1 MTQRLRARRWLAGA
15 AVAAAALSP
24 AAPAASAA
32 SAARAAAPPPAG
44 RVAAVR
50 LPAPVLPGRAPAG
63 RAPAAAPKA
72 DETDPGADPDPVADV
87 PHEAYEELAGSVAG
101 VGRER
106 PGRPA
111 AEPANPETVLAARP
125 LLPAGPHDR
134 PALPADPARPAHP
147 AHPAD
152 PAHPVGPGRPDGPG
166 HPVGPGRPDG
176 PASAQPVAPPPP
188 SPPPVVT
195 AIDTGPNERAAD
207 LAAHI
212 LPLGTGF
219 ALMGLGLGYLGMRLR
234 KGL

>member
-1 MTQRLRARRWLAGA
+1 MTQRLRAQRWLAGA

-24 AAPAASAA
+24 AASAA
-32 SAARAAAPPPAG
+32 SVSSAAASSPAGHVSAARPLAAT
-44 RVAAVR
+44 
-50 LPAPVLPGRAPAG
+50 LPGRARAAG
-63 RAPAAAPKA
+63 PK
-72 DETDPGADPDPVADV
+72 TGDPDADPVADV
-87 PHEAYEELAGSVAG
+87 PHEAYEELAGSAAG

-125 LLPAGPHDR
+125 LPVRPHHR
-134 PALPADPARPAHP
+134 PASPRPVP
-147 AHPAD
+147 
-152 PAHPVGPGRPDGPG
+152 
-166 HPVGPGRPDG
+166 
-176 PASAQPVAPPPP
+176 PPPP

-195 AIDTGPNERAAD
+195 AIGTGPNERAAD

>member
-1 MTQRLRARRWLAGA
+1 MTQRLRAQRWLAAA

-24 AAPAASAA
+24 AAPAASAVSAA
-32 SAARAAAPPPAG
+32 SAAAPSADGRADAARPLAAA
-44 RVAAVR
+44 
-50 LPAPVLPGRAPAG
+50 LPG

-72 DETDPGADPDPVADV
+72 DDTDSEPDPDPVADV
-87 PHEAYEELAGSVAG
+87 PHEAYEELAGSAAG

-111 AEPANPETVLAARP
+111 AEPANPGTVLAARP
-125 LLPAGPHDR
+125 LLPVRPHHR
-134 PALPADPARPAHP
+134 PAVPRPVQP
-147 AHPAD
+147 P
-152 PAHPVGPGRPDGPG
+152 P
-166 HPVGPGRPDG
+166 
-176 PASAQPVAPPPP
+176 PASRPSPPDPP

-195 AIDTGPNERAAD
+195 AIGTGPNERAAD

>member
-1 MTQRLRARRWLAGA
+1 MTQRLRAQRWLAGA

-32 SAARAAAPPPAG
+32 SAASAPSVPYPA
-44 RVAAVR
+44 
-50 LPAPVLPGRAPAG
+50 

-111 AEPANPETVLAARP
+111 AEPANPETVLAGRP
-125 LLPAGPHDR
+125 LLPVRPHHRPATEAIPARPDR
-134 PALPADPARPAHP
+134 PGHPNRPNHPDHPDRPADPASPR
-147 AHPAD
+147 
-152 PAHPVGPGRPDGPG
+152 PVG
-166 HPVGPGRPDG
+166 
-176 PASAQPVAPPPP
+176 QPPP

-195 AIDTGPNERAAD
+195 AIGTGPNERAAD
-207 LAAHI
+207 LAAHL

>member
-1 MTQRLRARRWLAGA
+1 MTQRLRAQRWLAGA

-24 AAPAASAA
+24 AAPAASAVSAA
-32 SAARAAAPPPAG
+32 SAAASSPAG
-44 RVAAVR
+44 PAAAVR
-50 LPAPVLPGRAPAG
+50 PLTAALPGRVPV
-63 RAPAAAPKA
+63 AAPK
-72 DETDPGADPDPVADV
+72 TDDNDPDPLADV
-87 PHEAYEELAGSVAG
+87 PHEAYEELAGSAAG

-125 LLPAGPHDR
+125 LLPVRPHHR
-134 PALPADPARPAHP
+134 PASPRP
-147 AHPAD
+147 
-152 PAHPVGPGRPDGPG
+152 V
-166 HPVGPGRPDG
+166 
-176 PASAQPVAPPPP
+176 QPPPPP

-195 AIDTGPNERAAD
+195 AIGTGPNERAAD

-219 ALMGLGLGYLGMRLR
+219 ALMGLGLGYLGLRLR